1 MTSAM
6 DDLFGPPISTV
17 PTDGDGWLFT
27 LDDWPLLYLD
37 RNSAAINDLRASLA
51 FAHRVWFERARA
63 GELRPRVISGATPRE
78 ALVVVGG
85 EVVAS
90 VSCHP
95 ERPTH
100 ADVRILNPSTG
111 TTLFD
116 SEVRYRQLPPNPTLS
131 SGSRGLGR

>member
-37 RNSAAINDLRASLA
+37 RNGAAVNDLRASIA
-51 FAHRVWFERARA
+51 FAHRVWFERAMG
-63 GELRPRVISGATPRE
+63 GELCPRVITGATPRE
-78 ALVVVGG
+78 ALVVVAGD
-85 EVVAS
+85 VVAS
-90 VSCHP
+90 ISCHP

-100 ADVRILNPSTG
+100 ADARIHEPSTG
-111 TTLFD
+111 ATLFD
-116 SEVRYRQLPPNPTLS
+116 GEVRYRQLPPSPTLA